1 VRRIKRTPEA
11 IAGISGAQ
19 IAVGSPPMRTP
30 TIVCATLLAVVW
42 PAASVA
48 DEYDP
53 LLDGEPPPG
62 QVRPYAPPTPTTGFQ
77 IGASLFGYGGR
88 ARSRLEKRVSR
99 LEPGVGGGVALSLGG
114 RGAGRVEF
122 LLEAGL
128 GLGSRIDTSLP
139 GVETVFAAYDLFV
152 EPRILVAVARGDRA
166 AFHVG
171 LGPSLWAF
179 DTGEDGVSQLV
190 FGPALVLAG
199 TRRLD
204 ARSLLFLEL
213 TTTFGWDF
221 FAYERFAPSA
231 EALALDPSAPPR
243 REDGQFAPV
252 ARLSIG
258 YRLSGF

>member
-1 VRRIKRTPEA
+1 
-11 IAGISGAQ
+11 
-19 IAVGSPPMRTP
+19 MRTQ
-30 TIVCATLLAVVW
+30 TLVRATLLALVW
-42 PAASVA
+42 PAASSA

-53 LLDGEPPPG
+53 LLDGEPPPS
-62 QVRPYAPPTPTTGFQ
+62 QVRPWAPPTPATGFQ

-88 ARSRLEKRVSR
+88 TRSRLEQRVSR
-99 LEPGVGGGVALSLGG
+99 LEPGVGAGVALSIGS

-122 LLEAGL
+122 LVDAGL
-128 GLGSRIDTSLP
+128 GLGSRIDSSLP
-139 GVETVFAAYDLFV
+139 DGQNVFAAYDVFV
-152 EPRILVAVARGDRA
+152 EPRVLVAVARGERA

-179 DTGEDGVSQLV
+179 DSGEDGVSQLV

-221 FAYERFAPSA
+221 FAYERFAPDA
-231 EALALDPSAPPR
+231 EALALDPSTPSR

-252 ARLSIG
+252 ARLSVG